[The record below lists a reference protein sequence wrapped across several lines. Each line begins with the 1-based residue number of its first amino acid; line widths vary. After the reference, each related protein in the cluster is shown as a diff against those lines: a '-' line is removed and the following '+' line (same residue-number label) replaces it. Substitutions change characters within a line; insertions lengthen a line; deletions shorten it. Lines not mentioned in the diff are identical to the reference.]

1 MYRVRLTAD
10 GVTTEQ
16 SLRLRMDPTV
26 HITQATL
33 EAQHTL
39 AVALNASL
47 TRASVVA
54 QALASIRSQVR
65 QRSAAQG
72 SAAVALA
79 GTDSLAERL
88 ERGDASQTGVTG
100 LASDVQQLY
109 ERIDG
114 ADAMPAEAQN
124 GASKAQLAR
133 LTLLESGVTELGK
146 VINRV
151 TNRGRWESHVP
162 AIVESGNR
170 FVRLENSDTFD
181 RCRSSPDLYDDLA
194 ASLTGVLAGVL
205 SVPPQ

>member
-1 MYRVRLTAD
+1 
-10 GVTTEQ
+10 
-16 SLRLRMDPTV
+16 MDPTV

-47 TRASVVA
+47 TKASVVR
-54 QALASIRSQVR
+54 QAPASIRSQAR
-65 QRSAAQG
+65 QG
-72 SAAVALA
+72 SASQGSAPLALA

-88 ERGDASQTGVTG
+88 ERGDASHGGVTG
-100 LASDVQQLY
+100 LASDMQQLY

-114 ADAMPAEAQN
+114 AEAMPAEAQN

-162 AIVESGNR
+162 AIVESRNR

-181 RCRSSPDLYDDLA
+181 RRRSSPDLYDDLA